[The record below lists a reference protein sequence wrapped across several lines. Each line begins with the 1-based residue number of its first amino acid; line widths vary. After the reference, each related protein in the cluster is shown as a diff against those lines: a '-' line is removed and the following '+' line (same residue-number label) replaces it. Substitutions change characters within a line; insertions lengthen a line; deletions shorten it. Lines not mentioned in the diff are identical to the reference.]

1 MKKNLLFTILAF
13 CCITFGFSQADCA
26 SALALTPGT
35 PQAGD
40 STGQPGSFDGGGA
53 APANPCNANYNDDEY
68 WFEYT
73 ATETGETLQ
82 LDMTDITQTWAG
94 IFVLDNCPDT
104 APNCVVSAA
113 NTGAA
118 ADLSVTTPN
127 LVAGISYKIVIS
139 NYGTPNNTAFT
150 LTSTVIPALT
160 CTSAVVDSETLVDD
174 CANSLF
180 TVDVVVSDV
189 GDGTFINDG
198 TSTYPIVAGTV
209 TVGPYTLGDLITLT
223 AEHSDSA
230 CDFAIGTYSSG
241 CPPPNDECAGA
252 IAIACAGTYVGD
264 TTAASPEDP
273 DPGTCTTTAGTAGAV
288 WYTFTGANSND
299 VGAAVGTIGD
309 NVTLDL
315 TGSAFD
321 TKIRVFEGSCAALV
335 CVAGNDDGGVGN
347 TSFVTLPG
355 TLVGTEY
362 YVLVHGYQA
371 NAGAYTLAVS
381 CVPPPLCTEAV
392 IDSSTIV
399 ETCDSDGTGTFVV
412 EHLVS
417 VAGDAGTVLDD
428 GVNAAVAV
436 IVGTV
441 TTGPYNS
448 GDSVT
453 VELTGTDAACDF
465 TVGTF
470 AFTCPQPP
478 PANDACVNAIVIN
491 DGDSVTGTT
500 LGATNIEA
508 LTACAGG
515 GGSLLTDC
523 PGGTGALNFGAGVWY
538 VYTAQPGDIISV
550 TTDNSPT
557 PFDTEIQ
564 VFSGDCGNLVCVGGD
579 DDGGE
584 NAALSSFC
592 WESTSTTDRANVDY
606 YIYVDGHNTNS
617 GDFILDIIVDSALST
632 IDLENQAAFTY
643 YPNPVKNT
651 LTLNAQNTI
660 ENVTMYNM
668 LGQVV
673 LKATPNTI
681 SSDLDTSSLQT
692 GTYFV
697 QVTIAN
703 VTKTVRVIKQ

>member
-53 APANPCNANYNDDEY
+53 APANPCNGNYNDDEY

-104 APNCVVSAA
+104 APNCVVSAE
-113 NTGAA
+113 NTGAT
-118 ADLSVTTPN
+118 ADLSVTTPE
-127 LVAGISYKIVIS
+127 LVAGTSYKIVIS
-139 NYGTPNNTAFT
+139 NWGTPNNTAFT

-160 CTSAVVDSETLVDD
+160 CTSAVVDSETVVDD

-180 TVDVVVSDV
+180 TIDVVVSGV
-189 GDGTFINDG
+189 GDGTVINDG
-198 TSTYPIVAGTV
+198 TSTYPIVAGTL
-209 TVGPYTLGDLITLT
+209 TVGPYTIGDVITLT

-264 TTAASPEDP
+264 TTAASPEAV
-273 DPGTCTTTAGTAGAV
+273 DPGTCGTTAGTAGAV
-288 WYTFTGANSND
+288 WFTFTGANSND
-299 VGAAVGTIGD
+299 AGAAIGTVGD
-309 NVTLDL
+309 DVTLDL

-335 CVAGNDDGGVGN
+335 CVDGDDDGGAGT
-347 TSFVTLPG
+347 TSLLTLPG

-362 YVLVHGYQA
+362 YVLVHGFNA
-371 NAGAYTLAVS
+371 NVGAYTLAVS
-381 CVPPPLCTEAV
+381 CVPPPFCTGTV

-399 ETCDSDGTGTFVV
+399 ETCDPDGTGTFVV
-412 EHLVS
+412 EHVVS

-436 IVGTV
+436 TVGTV

-453 VELTGTDAACDF
+453 VELTGPDAACDF

-470 AFTCPQPP
+470 TFTCPPPP
-478 PANDACVNAIVIN
+478 PANDDCASAVALTPGALYTDNPSDGTLVGATDSGFTNSCGGAWTN
-491 DGDSVTGTT
+491 DVWYTVVVPASGDLTIETGADVATGTT
-500 LGATNIEA
+500 GNDTAMEVYTSDTDCTGVFTSVECDDDDAATGAYSFMELTG
-508 LTACAGG
+508 LTAGET
-515 GGSLLTDC
+515 LYIR
-523 PGGTGALNFGAGVWY
+523 VW
-538 VYTAQPGDIISV
+538 G
-550 TTDNSPT
+550 
-557 PFDTEIQ
+557 F
-564 VFSGDCGNLVCVGGD
+564 GD
-579 DDGGE
+579 DE
-584 NAALSSFC
+584 FEPFSISAFSASLS
-592 WESTSTTDRANVDY
+592 VD
-606 YIYVDGHNTNS
+606 T
-617 GDFILDIIVDSALST
+617 
-632 IDLENQAAFTY
+632 LENQAAFTY
-643 YPNPVKNT
+643 FPNPVKNT
-651 LTLNAQNTI
+651 LTLNAQNSI

-668 LGQVV
+668 LGQEV
-673 LKATPNTI
+673 LRATPNTVD
-681 SSDLDTSSLQT
+681 SELDMSNLQT

-697 QVTIAN
+697 KVTIAN
-703 VTKTVRVIKQ
+703 VTKTIRVIKQ